1 MIKNFLTI
9 KIQYLVSD
17 KNLIIFKQLC
27 HAINKKVE
35 LESKCIFNQ
44 FSCIKINKMVYEI
57 SCVQA
62 FISTD
67 GYFYHIFNV
76 GKEYNKMLLLGTQV
90 SKTFHGLKRH
100 IKYIEDKYK
109 DKNFLLEFN
118 LNQEIVKKYQ
128 FFDII

>member
-9 KIQYLVSD
+9 KIQYLVND

-27 HAINKKVE
+27 HSINKKVE

-57 SCVQA
+57 SCMQA
-62 FISTD
+62 FSSTD

-76 GKEYNKMLLLGTQV
+76 GDEYKKMLSFGTQV
-90 SKTFHGLKRH
+90 YKSFHGLKRH

-109 DKNFLLEFN
+109 DDNFLLKFG
-118 LNQEIVKKYQ
+118 LNREMVKDYQ